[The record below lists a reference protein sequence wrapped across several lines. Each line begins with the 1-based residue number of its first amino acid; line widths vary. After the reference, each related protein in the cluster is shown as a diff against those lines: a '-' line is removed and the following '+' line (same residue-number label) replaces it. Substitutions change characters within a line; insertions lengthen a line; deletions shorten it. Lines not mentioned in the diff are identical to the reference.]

1 MGAGADFLGTTC
13 MVTFSAGSGPGAL
26 STPSCGI
33 VLNNDDLI
41 EQDETFSLSAT
52 IQNVNGQ
59 TVQFS
64 FGGNAAS
71 ATITDDDGM
80 CSVDSARLN

>member
-1 MGAGADFLGTTC
+1 
-13 MVTFSAGSGPGAL
+13 MVTFSAASGLGAM
-26 STPSCGI
+26 STPCDI
-33 VLNNDDLI
+33 TLNDDDLI
-41 EQDETFSLSAT
+41 EQDETFSLSAS
-52 IQNVNGQ
+52 ILNANGQ

-64 FGGNAAS
+64 FGGDAAS